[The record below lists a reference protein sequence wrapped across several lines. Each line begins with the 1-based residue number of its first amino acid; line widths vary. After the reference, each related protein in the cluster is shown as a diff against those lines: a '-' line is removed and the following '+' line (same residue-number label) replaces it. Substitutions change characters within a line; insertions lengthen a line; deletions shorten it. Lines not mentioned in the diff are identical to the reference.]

1 MGILDT
7 AASVY
12 RDHTTIGVPS
22 SGKHKPVKSEI
33 RLLFEEIQ
41 GRLGQPAIRPEDYGF
56 VQADA
61 STHVPAIL
69 AAWNAARA
77 KTPLVYSAAVL
88 DARRIVV
95 DLTGVSVSLT
105 EPLAL
110 PMPARGITLKLGDA
124 RNIFPTA
131 QPTRGLIELIDP
143 TPVNYSSSMLVVE
156 SGHLDCAHKSMGI
169 RLEGVLRSEVR
180 FNNIIN
186 QLTAGIDVTTGT
198 FGYIGGNH
206 IHYNTIHQWRSDQ
219 TADLN
224 DNSKRTAIGIRWTGG
239 GDSTISRN
247 LIGWGGDG
255 IVVTGATAM
264 NIHDNHPYCGSNNK
278 AQIGS
283 YAAPVA
289 CTVTPGTPGTINLTG
304 HGLLENTPV
313 VFTTSGTI
321 PAGLTAGIRYY
332 TRNVTA
338 NTYQLT
344 ATPGGSATPL
354 VAISSA
360 GTGTLSVWNA
370 PMSTAF
376 NGNVIKL
383 VGCFSYDVQR
393 NYCDSGEVWVE
404 DGFEGVIAN
413 NRMYYNGITY
423 SANPAFIRL
432 HATVANTFS
441 YPRMYG
447 NIAHGSS
454 PLGSPAVVGAPVA
467 PPLQM
472 VRYTTAGSG
481 SFANNVSAL
490 TLGRRS
496 INALQEAEIFV
507 NMGDTGAL
515 VARFMSSSP
524 TLGTIALH
532 GMSTVFAPEFGADG
546 DSAII
551 RTAGTTRIR
560 AATGGQ
566 VTLDGG
572 LDTVSALTTRG
583 NDGVIHRFNTGG
595 SSSLDVSVFA
605 GQVFVQSVGNI
616 LNIGSQGSHAVQ
628 LTTNNVARAVWS
640 NTAYYPATDNA
651 VELGGTSFRWS
662 VVRAVNGTIQTSDQ
676 RLKVFFADIVDA
688 RDISQADA
696 TEIVRSL
703 RPGLFRWKVGGRK
716 TESIQVGTRMVE
728 RQVIHKVKR
737 PVTRVETRDGVAVEI
752 TTVQTVDEYAFRM
765 LPLVDEKGDP
775 VIEIVS
781 PARTEMQRSPSGEF
795 VPVTIPAETRQKLH
809 PEPVME
815 MVEEPVF
822 GKVTTEK
829 AGRRAHLGIRAQ
841 DLKATLDRLGLDFS
855 MWGLEDATD
864 PDSEQH
870 VRPDQMVWVLTLAL
884 QAMEARLTAL
894 ESRKR

>member
-61 STHVPAIL
+61 ATHVPAIL

-143 TPVNYSSSMLVVE
+143 APVNYSSSMLVVE
-156 SGHLDCAHKSMGI
+156 SAHMDCAHKSMGI
-169 RLEGVLRSEVR
+169 RMEGVLRSEVR
-180 FNNIIN
+180 FNNIIH
-186 QLTAGIDVTTGT
+186 QLGVGIDVTTGSG
-198 FGYIGGNH
+198 GYIGGNH
-206 IHYNTIHQWRSDQ
+206 IQYNTIHQWRSDEA
-219 TADLN
+219 ADLN
-224 DNSKRTAIGIRWTGG
+224 DNTKRTAIGIRWTGG

-247 LIGWGGDG
+247 LIGWGGDC

-264 NIHDNHPYCGSNNK
+264 NIHDNHPYCGSLNK
-278 AQIGS
+278 PQVAS

-289 CTVTPGTPGTINLTG
+289 CTVTPGAPGTINLTG

-313 VFTTSGTI
+313 VISSSGSMPGGTS
-321 PAGLTAGIRYY
+321 AGVRYY

-338 NTYQLT
+338 NTFQLT
-344 ATPGGSATPL
+344 ATPGGSSTPL

-360 GTGTLSVWNA
+360 GTGTISIWNA

-413 NRMYYNGITY
+413 NRMYYNGINY
-423 SANPAFIRL
+423 SSNPAFIRL
-432 HATVANTFS
+432 HATQANTFS
-441 YPRMYG
+441 YPRMFG
-447 NIAHGSS
+447 DIAHGSS
-454 PLGSPAVVGAPVA
+454 PLGNPAVAGAPVA

-472 VRYTTAGSG
+472 VRYTTGGAG
-481 SFANNVSAL
+481 SFANNVAAL

-524 TLGTIALH
+524 TLGTVAMH

-560 AATGGQ
+560 AATVGQ

-595 SSSLDVSVFA
+595 SSSLDVSLFA

-640 NTAYYPATDNA
+640 NTSYYPATDNA

-676 RLKVFFADIVDA
+676 RLKVFFSDIVDA
-688 RDISQADA
+688 RDITQTDA

-703 RPGLFRWKVGGRK
+703 RPGLFRWKVGGRE

-728 RQVIHKVKR
+728 RQVIHKVER
-737 PVTRVETRDGVAVEI
+737 PVTRVEIRDGVAVEI
-752 TTVQTVDEYAFRM
+752 TTVQTVDEPAFRM
-765 LPLVDEKGDP
+765 VPLVDEKGDP

-781 PARTEMQRSPSGEF
+781 PARTEMQRKPSGEF
-795 VPVTIPAETRQKLH
+795 VPVTIPAETRQKMH
-809 PEPVME
+809 PVPVME
-815 MVEEPVF
+815 TVEEPVF
-822 GKVTTEK
+822 GEVTTEK